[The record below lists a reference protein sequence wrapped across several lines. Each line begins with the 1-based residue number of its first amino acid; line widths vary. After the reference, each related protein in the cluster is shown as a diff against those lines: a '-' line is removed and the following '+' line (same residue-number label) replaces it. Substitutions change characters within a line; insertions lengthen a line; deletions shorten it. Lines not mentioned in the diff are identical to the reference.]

1 MKGMDGWVRKFY
13 VSSALRSWIHL
24 TKRAGNQTKT
34 IMNRRF
40 GYVQLA
46 AVILPVHRSSFIYM
60 MFTKHLLKT
69 SFGSLTY
76 FGFCRLG
83 IFVLLQSGYALYAW
97 RFHRPILFGRAQ
109 NLVDWPRQPERGL
122 LLRST
127 LYSLC
132 SLGGFTGWTGLLM
145 NNHVGRVGSR
155 DCARSEFLS
164 LYWLVT

>member
-1 MKGMDGWVRKFY
+1 MDGWVRKFY
-13 VSSALRSWIHL
+13 VSSALRPWIHL

-83 IFVLLQSGYALYAW
+83 ILFYCNQVTPCTLDDFTDQYFLAALKILSTDPDNRNVDYYSVVLCIPDYVEKKQTALRRLAGAY
-97 RFHRPILFGRAQ
+97 
-109 NLVDWPRQPERGL
+109 
-122 LLRST
+122 
-127 LYSLC
+127 
-132 SLGGFTGWTGLLM
+132 
-145 NNHVGRVGSR
+145 
-155 DCARSEFLS
+155 
-164 LYWLVT
+164 